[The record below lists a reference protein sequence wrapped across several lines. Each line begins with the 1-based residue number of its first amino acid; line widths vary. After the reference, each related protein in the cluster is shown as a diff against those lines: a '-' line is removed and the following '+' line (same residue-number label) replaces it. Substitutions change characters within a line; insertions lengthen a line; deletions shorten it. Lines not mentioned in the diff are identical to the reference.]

1 MVGKKREV
9 FLRRKILKVVCLW
22 VDGNDLVREG
32 KIDGEEERG
41 DG

>member
-1 MVGKKREV
+1 MAGKKREV
-9 FLRRKILKVVCLW
+9 SLRRKTLKAACLW
-22 VDGNDLVREG
+22 VDGNDPVREG